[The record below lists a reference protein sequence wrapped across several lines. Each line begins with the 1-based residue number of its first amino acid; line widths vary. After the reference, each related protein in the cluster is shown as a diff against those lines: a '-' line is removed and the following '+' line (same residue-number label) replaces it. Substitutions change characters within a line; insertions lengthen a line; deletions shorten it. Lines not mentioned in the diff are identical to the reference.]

1 MVNKIPD
8 ITKEIWHSLAADEV
22 SKRLEVD
29 VSVGLSSDEVKKR
42 RDRFGLNQITPK
54 RGTPLWLR
62 FLLQFHQ
69 PLIYILLAATLTT
82 LFLKEW
88 VDASVIFGVVL
99 INAIV
104 GFLQEAKALKA
115 LEALSRSMT
124 SSVSVL
130 RDGKEQHILSTE
142 LVPGDVVMI
151 ASGDKI
157 TADMRLIYSR
167 DLQANESPLTG
178 ESVPVE
184 KQIKP
189 LYEKTVL
196 ADRLNMLYA
205 STFVTYGRGKA
216 VVAATGDATEVGRIS
231 ELITTAED
239 LETPLTIKIAHF
251 SCYLLFVIMGLAA
264 LTFGAGV
271 LRGQAFVEMFMAA
284 IALAVGA
291 IPEGL
296 PAAVTITL
304 AIGVARMAKRHAII
318 RKLPAV
324 ETLGSTGVICS
335 DKTGTLTENQMTVQ
349 EIFSAGQVYQVSGV
363 GYSFDGSIQELSRK
377 SGIISSVALKECLT
391 AGLLCNDSRVV
402 ERQGL
407 FQVEGDPT
415 EAALIVS
422 ANKGKSLFPEGMPEL
437 PRKDSIP
444 FESEY
449 QYMATFHILPNGDG
463 TVYLKG
469 SVEKILAKCVNHL
482 DENGDI
488 RPLERALIEHQVEIM
503 AAKGLRVLAFARGSI
518 SSQKDR
524 IDHSDITESLTFLG
538 LQGMIDPPRKEAI
551 EAVRRCYSAGILVKM
566 ITGDHVLTAKS
577 IAEQLNL
584 KSRLG
589 AEESVK
595 TLVVLSGSELENM
608 NDEELQESVEGVSV
622 FARVTPEQKL
632 RLVKALQASGYIVA
646 MTGDGV
652 NDAPALKQANIGVA
666 MGRTGTEVAKEAADM
681 VLTDDNFASIEAA
694 VEEGRCVFDNLRKFI
709 VWTIPTNL
717 GEALAILVAVFIG
730 TMLPIVPVQILWIN
744 MTTALCLGLMLAFE
758 PKEPDIMQRLP
769 RDPKTPILTRS
780 LVLRTLYVGVLL
792 VMGVFGLF
800 MYEKNSGATLEQA
813 RTAAVNVLVFGELF
827 YLFSCRSLT
836 RSMFALGVFSNK
848 WILFGVSGMII
859 LQISF
864 TYLPVMNRFFHSAP
878 IDAYSWL
885 RVLTVGLLVYISVSI
900 EKIIRLAQNLTRF
913 QETIS

>member
-1 MVNKIPD
+1 MPEEILD
-8 ITKEIWHSLAADEV
+8 FTKEFWHALPADEV
-22 SKRLEVD
+22 IKRLEVD
-29 VSVGLSSDEVKKR
+29 VSAGLSSDEVKKR
-42 RDRFGLNQITPK
+42 RERFGLNQITPK
-54 RGTPLWLR
+54 KGTPLWLR
-62 FLLQFHQ
+62 FLSQFNQ
-69 PLIYILLAATLTT
+69 PLVYILLAATATT

-88 VDASVIFGVVL
+88 VDASVIFGVVF

-104 GFLQEAKALKA
+104 GFLQETKALKA

-124 SSVSVL
+124 SSVSVF
-130 RDGKEQHILSTE
+130 RDGKEQHISSTE

-157 TADMRLIYSR
+157 SADMRLINIR
-167 DLQANESPLTG
+167 DLQVNESPLTG
-178 ESVPVE
+178 ESVPVG
-184 KQIKP
+184 KQIDAIDA
-189 LYEKTVL
+189 KTVL

-216 VVAATGDATEVGRIS
+216 IVIATGDATEVGRIS

-251 SCYLLFVIMGLAA
+251 SRYLLYVIMGLS
-264 LTFGAGV
+264 V
-271 LRGQAFVEMFMAA
+271 IAFVVGVMRGESAAEMFMTA

-304 AIGVARMAKRHAII
+304 AIGVARMAKRRAII

-349 EIFSAGQVYQVSGV
+349 EIFADGHIYNVSGV
-363 GYSFDGSIQELSRK
+363 GYGFEGSIQDPSRK
-377 SGIISSVALKECLT
+377 SGAISSMALKECLT
-391 AGLLCNDSRVV
+391 AGFLCNDSRIV
-402 ERQGL
+402 EKEGL

-422 ANKGKSLFPEGMPEL
+422 ANKAKSLFAGGMPQL

-449 QYMATFHILPNGDG
+449 QYMATFHILPDGDG
-463 TVYLKG
+463 VVYLKG
-469 SVEKILAKCVNHL
+469 SVEKVLAKCVDYL

-488 RPLERALIEHQVEIM
+488 RPLKRAIIGHQVEIM

-524 IDHSDITESLTFLG
+524 IDHGDITESLTFLG
-538 LQGMIDPPRKEAI
+538 LQGMIDPPREEAI
-551 EAVRRCYSAGILVKM
+551 DAVRRCHSAGILVKM
-566 ITGDHVLTAKS
+566 ITGDHVLTAKA

-589 AEESVK
+589 SGDPAK
-595 TLVVLSGSELENM
+595 GLAALSGSDLETM
-608 NDEELQESVEGVSV
+608 NDEDLQKSVDRVSV

-632 RLVKALQASGYIVA
+632 RLVKAIQTRGYIVA

-652 NDAPALKQANIGVA
+652 NDAPALKQANIGIA

-694 VEEGRCVFDNLRKFI
+694 IEEGRCVFDNLKKFI
-709 VWTIPTNL
+709 VWTLPTNL
-717 GEALAILVAVFIG
+717 GEALAIMVAIFGGMV
-730 TMLPIVPVQILWIN
+730 LPVAPVQLLWIN
-744 MTTALCLGLMLAFE
+744 MTTALCLGMMLAFE
-758 PKEPDIMQRLP
+758 SKEPDLMQRPP
-769 RDPKTPILTRS
+769 RDPKIPIMTGE
-780 LVLRTLYVGVLL
+780 LVARTIIVGVLL
-792 VMGVFGLF
+792 ALGVFGSF
-800 MYEKNSGATLEQA
+800 FYERNRGLSIEEA
-813 RTAAVNVLVFGELF
+813 RTAAVGVLVIGELL
-827 YLFSCRSLT
+827 YLLNCRSLSK
-836 RSMFALGVFSNK
+836 SMFALGVFSNR
-848 WILFGVSGMII
+848 WLISGVLIMIG
-859 LQISF
+859 LQVFF
-864 TYLPVMNRFFHSAP
+864 TYSPAMNRFFHSAP
-878 IDAYSWL
+878 ISLDAWVRIFL
-885 RVLTVGLLVYISVSI
+885 IGLLIHIVIEI
-900 EKIIRLAQNLTRF
+900 EKKVRDYLLKRKRV
-913 QETIS
+913 

>member
-1 MVNKIPD
+1 MAIETTD
-8 ITKEIWHSLAADEV
+8 IMKEIWHSLSADEV
-22 SKRLEVD
+22 IKRLEVD
-29 VSVGLSSDEVKKR
+29 VSVGLSSDEVQKR

-54 RGTPLWLR
+54 KGTPLWLR

-115 LEALSRSMT
+115 LEALSRLMI

-130 RDGKEQHILSTE
+130 RDGKEQHISSTE

-157 TADMRLIYSR
+157 SADMRLIYSR

-184 KQIKP
+184 KQINP
-189 LYEKTVL
+189 LDAKTVL
-196 ADRLNMLYA
+196 ADRINMLYA

-216 VVAATGDATEVGRIS
+216 IVTATGDATEVGRIS
-231 ELITTAED
+231 ELINTAED
-239 LETPLTIKIAHF
+239 LETPLTIKIASF
-251 SCYLLFVIMGLAA
+251 SRYLLFVIMGLSA
-264 LTFGAGV
+264 LTFVVGM
-271 LRGQAFVEMFMAA
+271 LRGQSFVEMFMAT

-304 AIGVARMAKRHAII
+304 AIGVARMAKRRAII

-349 EIFSAGQVYQVSGV
+349 EIFSAGQTYQISGV
-363 GYSFDGSIQELSRK
+363 GYSFEGDLQELSPK
-377 SGIISSVALKECLT
+377 SGVKESVALKECLT
-391 AGLLCNDSRVV
+391 AGLLCNDSRIV
-402 ERQGL
+402 EKEGL

-422 ANKGKSLFPEGMPEL
+422 ANKAKSLFPEGIPAL

-449 QYMATFHILPNGDG
+449 QYMATFHILPDGNGL
-463 TVYLKG
+463 VYLKG
-469 SVEKILAKCVNHL
+469 SVEKILAKCVNYL
-482 DENGDI
+482 DENGDSH
-488 RPLERALIEHQVEIM
+488 PLDSVLIEHQIEIM

-518 SSQKDR
+518 SSQKDK
-524 IDHSDITESLTFLG
+524 IDHSDITKSLTFLG

-551 EAVRRCYSAGILVKM
+551 EAVRRCHSAGILVKM
-566 ITGDHVLTAKS
+566 ITGDHVLTAKA

-589 AEESVK
+589 KEDSVK
-595 TLVVLSGSELENM
+595 DLAALSGSELEKM
-608 NDEELQESVEGVSV
+608 NDEELQKSVDRVSV

-632 RLVKALQASGYIVA
+632 RLVKAFQTRGYIVA

-652 NDAPALKQANIGVA
+652 NDAPALKQANIGIA
-666 MGRTGTEVAKEAADM
+666 MGRAGTEVAKEAADM

-709 VWTIPTNL
+709 VWTLPTNA
-717 GEALAILVAVFIG
+717 GEAIVTMVAIFAGMVLPVA
-730 TMLPIVPVQILWIN
+730 PVQILWIN
-744 MTTALCLGLMLAFE
+744 MTTALCLGMMLAFE
-758 PKEPDIMQRLP
+758 SKEPDLMQRPP
-769 RDPKTPILTRS
+769 RDPKTPIMTGGLII
-780 LVLRTLYVGVLL
+780 RTIVVGILL
-792 VMGVFGLF
+792 ALGVFGIF
-800 MYEKNSGATLEQA
+800 FYERNNGLSIEEA
-813 RTAAVNVLVFGELF
+813 RTAAVGVLVMGELF
-827 YLFSCRSLT
+827 YLLNCRSLSK
-836 RSMFALGVFSNK
+836 SMFTLGVFSNR
-848 WILFGVSGMII
+848 WLISGILIMIG
-859 LQISF
+859 LQMLF
-864 TYLPVMNRFFHSAP
+864 TYSPAMNRFFHSAP
-878 IDAYSWL
+878 ISFDAWVRIFL
-885 RVLTVGLLVYISVSI
+885 IGLSI
-900 EKIIRLAQNLTRF
+900 YGIIEVEKWGRRWFLNRKRP
-913 QETIS
+913 